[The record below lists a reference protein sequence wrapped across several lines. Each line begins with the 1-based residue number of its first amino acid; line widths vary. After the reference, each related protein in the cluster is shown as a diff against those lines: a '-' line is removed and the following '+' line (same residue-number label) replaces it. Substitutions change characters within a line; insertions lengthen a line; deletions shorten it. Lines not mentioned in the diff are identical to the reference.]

1 MSISVKPKHAS
12 IDLNL
17 IDESRLEKVIKK
29 NGKEARFLNIVMF
42 ETPES
47 EYGTHLIKQERSI
60 SEAEKF
66 IELPIIGNVRR
77 EKKKVPK
84 PSDTNSSDKLN
95 VT

>member
-1 MSISVKPKHAS
+1 
-12 IDLNL
+12 
-17 IDESRLEKVIKK
+17 
-29 NGKEARFLNIVMF
+29 MF

>member
-29 NGKEARFLNIVMF
+29 NGKEARYLNIVMF

-47 EYGTHLIKQERSI
+47 EYGTHLIKQ
-60 SEAEKF
+60 
-66 IELPIIGNVRR
+66 
-77 EKKKVPK
+77 
-84 PSDTNSSDKLN
+84 
-95 VT
+95 